1 MDKFINIILGIRRIG
16 MSSFL
21 QFCKDESA
29 YCPDRSPSRSN
40 SKFNHKEERLGGISN
55 TKSQYLRN
63 KHEVQSHQRSIS
75 KEDPSGY
82 QGYNRYE
89 RVQP

>member
-1 MDKFINIILGIRRIG
+1 

-21 QFCKDESA
+21 QFCRDESS
-29 YCPDRSPSRSN
+29 YCPDRLPARSSSSLN
-40 SKFNHKEERLGGISN
+40 QKEERLGCISN

-63 KHEVQSHQRSIS
+63 KLEVQNHQRSIN
-75 KEDPSGY
+75 KEDSSGY

-89 RVQP
+89 RVQL

>member
-1 MDKFINIILGIRRIG
+1 

-21 QFCKDESA
+21 QFCRDESS
-29 YCPDRSPSRSN
+29 YSLNRSPAGSN
-40 SKFNHKEERLGGISN
+40 SRFNQKEDRLGCIYN

-63 KHEVQSHQRSIS
+63 KLEVQNHQRSVN
-75 KEDPSGY
+75 KEDSSGY

>member
-1 MDKFINIILGIRRIG
+1 

-21 QFCKDESA
+21 QFCKDENA
-29 YCPDRSPSRSN
+29 YGPDRSHSRSN
-40 SKFNHKEERLGGISN
+40 SKLSQREVNFGGISN
-55 TKSQYLRN
+55 TKSQYLKNRQ
-63 KHEVQSHQRSIS
+63 EVQSHQKSVI
-75 KEDPSGY
+75 KEDSSGY